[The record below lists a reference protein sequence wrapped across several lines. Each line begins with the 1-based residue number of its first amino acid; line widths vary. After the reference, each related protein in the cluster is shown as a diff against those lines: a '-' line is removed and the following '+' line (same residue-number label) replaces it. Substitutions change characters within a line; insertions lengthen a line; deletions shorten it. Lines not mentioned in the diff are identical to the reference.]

1 MKMGIFGWFKTIA
14 ALMPTIASMCAVA
27 AGSEATG
34 DEKRAAVMEA
44 LGETYGVLQLH
55 GGIKEIKNLE
65 WAEISSVVEG
75 VVNIT
80 VSLSR
85 ALGIFK

>member
-1 MKMGIFGWFKTIA
+1 MGIFGWFKTIA

-27 AGSEATG
+27 AESESTG
-34 DEKRAAVMEA
+34 DEKRAAVMQA
-44 LGETYGVLQLH
+44 LAETYGVLQQH
-55 GGIKEIKNLE
+55 GGIKEIKDLP
-65 WAEISSVVEG
+65 WDSISGVVESVVT
-75 VVNIT
+75 IT